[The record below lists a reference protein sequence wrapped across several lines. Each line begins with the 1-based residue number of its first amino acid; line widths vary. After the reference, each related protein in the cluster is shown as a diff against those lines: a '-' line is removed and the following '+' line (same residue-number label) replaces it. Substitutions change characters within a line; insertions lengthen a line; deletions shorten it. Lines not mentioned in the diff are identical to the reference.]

1 MANVNCKAD
10 INWSGKELVPMQGF
24 GWLSACVQGEVGD
37 RFKVAVKIKLSSN
50 GRSKVYN

>member
-1 MANVNCKAD
+1 MTNMNCKEHF
-10 INWSGKELVPMQGF
+10 NWSEKQLVPVQGF
-24 GWLSACVQGEVGD
+24 GWLPACVQGEVGD